1 MSSMKSR
8 VTQEMG
14 DIVEYLTDTQSLIK
28 QYGTLGAA
36 PSTLDIKNILSTQF
50 DSEDYP
56 FNEANFQSDAF
67 QIDTLTDILEYF
79 KDSFVE
85 NMKDKIIAFK
95 DKFLN
100 LIPNLKKNFLANLED
115 L

>member
-1 MSSMKSR
+1 MNYNKKQHNWQKLKIKIILLNSLNVLKISSPLAK
-8 VTQEMG
+8 T
-14 DIVEYLTDTQSLIK
+14 YLI
-28 QYGTLGAA
+28 
-36 PSTLDIKNILSTQF
+36 